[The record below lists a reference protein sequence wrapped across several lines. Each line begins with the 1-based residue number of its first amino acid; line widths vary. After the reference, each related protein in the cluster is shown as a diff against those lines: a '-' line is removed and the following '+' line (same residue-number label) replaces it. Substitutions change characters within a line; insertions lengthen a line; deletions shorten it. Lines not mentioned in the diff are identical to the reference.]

1 MNGAFDK
8 SPPSGGNNKEKDK
21 MKNKGKKSKRVNI
34 ECVDDLIDALVD
46 IEDNVNDKLYD
57 LGVKQAVK
65 VEQGVGLV
73 NIKIDDKVMFSMN
86 VTDASAS
93 SAFGAL
99 KSAIDRAKKS
109 LMPKEESAK
118 VVVDELP
125 APAERPAKN
134 DMTEEKF
141 RAELDKLAEMAN
153 ERLVE
158 HLGAEKI
165 AGVVINFTFD
175 GTDTIV
181 RSGDT
186 ELVTLHGHAFGA
198 VKKAKSVV
206 WPKVDELK
214 SGKGKSGSVKPGN
227 ANRGGSFSERLD
239 EIVKSANDKLA
250 EIGEEPI
257 SVTSDS
263 VGVYVSEGKL
273 PICSIPKGVGS
284 ADDALEK
291 VKAQIWEFVDA
302 VRGVVDRRK
311 HDVQRAKELEADSA
325 WDMAILEKANPGIDK
340 SELWKL
346 GPNADAASAIVEA
359 AKKAVKSFNASLR
372 FKFDGLDDILG
383 ENEERKMSVRGF
395 TRGIVVSFG
404 DDPCFISMFP
414 LVGNNSSVD
423 ETAAYVGSHI
433 ASIGESRMKYYAGL
447 VEEHNR
453 QNKMRELAAKKDALE
468 SEIAAMAM

>member
-1 MNGAFDK
+1 MNGAFCK
-8 SPPSGGNNKEKDK
+8 SPPSGGNNKERDK

-46 IEDNVNDKLYD
+46 IEDNVNEKLYD

-73 NIKIDDKVMFSMN
+73 NIKIDEKVMFSMN

-109 LMPKEESAK
+109 LMPREEAAK

-141 RAELDKLAEMAN
+141 RAELDKLAEIAN

-165 AGVVINFTFD
+165 SDVVINFTFD

-214 SGKGKSGSVKPGN
+214 SGKTRNAKSV
-227 ANRGGSFSERLD
+227 RGGSFSERLD
-239 EIVKSANDKLA
+239 EIVKSANEKLS

-257 SVTSDS
+257 SVTTDS
-263 VGVYVSEGKL
+263 VGVYLAEGKI

-284 ADDALEK
+284 ADEAREK
-291 VKAQIWEFVDA
+291 VKARIWEFVDA

-359 AKKAVKSFNASLR
+359 AKKSVKSFNASLR
-372 FKFDGLDDILG
+372 FKFDGLDEILG

-404 DDPCFISMFP
+404 EDPCFISMFP

-423 ETAAYVGSHI
+423 ETAAFVGSHI

>member
-1 MNGAFDK
+1 
-8 SPPSGGNNKEKDK
+8 

-46 IEDNVNDKLYD
+46 IEDNVNGKLYE
-57 LGVKQAVK
+57 LGVKSTVK

-73 NIKIDDKVMFSMN
+73 NIKIDDKIVFSMN

-109 LMPKEESAK
+109 LMPKEEAAK

-165 AGVVINFTFD
+165 SDVVINFTFD

-181 RSGDT
+181 RSGEA

-198 VKKAKSVV
+198 IKKAKSIV

-214 SGKGKSGSVKPGN
+214 SGKSGSVKAGN
-227 ANRGGSFSERLD
+227 AKAVRGGSFSERLD
-239 EIVKSANDKLA
+239 EIVKSANEKLA

-257 SVTSDS
+257 SVKADS
-263 VGVYVSEGKL
+263 VGVYLAEGKIPL
-273 PICSIPKGVGS
+273 YSIPKGVGS

-302 VRGVVDRRK
+302 VRGTVDRRK
-311 HDVQRAKELEADSA
+311 HNVQRAKELEADSA
-325 WDMAILEKANPGIDK
+325 WDMAILEKANPGMDK

-372 FKFDGLDDILG
+372 FKFDGLAEILG
-383 ENEERKMSVRGF
+383 ENDERKMSVRGF

-423 ETAAYVGSHI
+423 ETAAFVGAHI
-433 ASIGESRMKYYAGL
+433 ASIGESRMKYYARIS
-447 VEEHNR
+447 EEHAR
-453 QNKMRELAAKKDALE
+453 QQKLMDLAAKKDALE